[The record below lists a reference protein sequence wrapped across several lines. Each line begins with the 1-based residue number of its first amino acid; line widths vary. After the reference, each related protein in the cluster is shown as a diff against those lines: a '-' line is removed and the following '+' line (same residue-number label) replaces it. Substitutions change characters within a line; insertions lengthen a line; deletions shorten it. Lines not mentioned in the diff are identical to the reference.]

1 MIRVLFISAFMF
13 STALLSGQTTPEE
26 SPAAKSMDDA
36 LSEMSKMM
44 DTMDISSLMK
54 GLDMDKIIGSSDFES
69 MFEMMDSLDLNQLFG
84 GSQGLEGLGM
94 GDKDLEEMMKE
105 SMKMLEGVD
114 MDELMKMMEGVD
126 MNEMMKML
134 EGVDMSEMMK
144 MFEGINPED
153 LNLVPPTSP
162 TENSKKKKMKKL

>member
-1 MIRVLFISAFMF
+1 
-13 STALLSGQTTPEE
+13 
-26 SPAAKSMDDA
+26 
-36 LSEMSKMM
+36 
-44 DTMDISSLMK
+44 
-54 GLDMDKIIGSSDFES
+54 
-69 MFEMMDSLDLNQLFG
+69 
-84 GSQGLEGLGM
+84 M

-162 TENSKKKKMKKL
+162 TEDSKKKKMKKL